1 MWLYKGIV
9 VLGLAA
15 LTACQ
20 WSPVYEKQDAQA
32 DAVTAQVQI
41 EPIPEE
47 IGRVIR
53 QELINT
59 LNPKNEDAK
68 KAYRLTVSRVQETSS
83 NVGIVTDNTATQAI
97 MHLSATYQ
105 LTEMATKKVLLSSA
119 ARVASN
125 YNILRKEPYATVT
138 ARENTKKTLSLM
150 LADQIALQVSKTL
163 KQLKNNGN

>member
-9 VLGLAA
+9 MLGLMA

-20 WSPVYEKQDAQA
+20 WSPVYEKQDSQA
-32 DAVTAQVQI
+32 DLETVKVQV

-47 IGRVIR
+47 VGRIIR
-53 QELINT
+53 QELINNF
-59 LNPKNEDAK
+59 NPSNETAQK
-68 KAYRLTVSRVQETSS
+68 EYRLTVNRVKEDSY

-105 LTEMATKKVLLSSA
+105 LTEISTKKTLLNKTVS
-119 ARVASN
+119 VASN
-125 YNILRKEPYATVT
+125 YNILRKDPYATVT
-138 ARENTKKTLSLM
+138 VRENTKKTLSLM
-150 LADQIALQVSKTL
+150 LADQIAIQVAKTL

>member
-1 MWLYKGIV
+1 MWLYKGIM

-53 QELINT
+53 QELINN
-59 LNPKNEDAK
+59 LNPKNEDVK
-68 KAYRLTVSRVQETSS
+68 KAYRLTVNRVKETSS

-97 MHLSATYQ
+97 MRLSATYQ
-105 LTEMATKKVLLSSA
+105 LTEMSTKKVVLSSSA
-119 ARVASN
+119 QVAGN
-125 YNILRKEPYATVT
+125 YNILRKDPYATVT
-138 ARENTKKTLSLM
+138 ARENIKKTLSLM
-150 LADQIALQVSKTL
+150 LADQIALQVAKTL
-163 KQLKNNGN
+163 KQLKNDGN